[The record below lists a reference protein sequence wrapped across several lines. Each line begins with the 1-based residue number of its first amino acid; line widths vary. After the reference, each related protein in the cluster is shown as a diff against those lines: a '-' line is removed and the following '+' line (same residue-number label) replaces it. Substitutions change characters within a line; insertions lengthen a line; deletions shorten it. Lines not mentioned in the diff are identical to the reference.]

1 MTWKASGDSDL
12 PLADREREWDGDEA
26 SQRVFD
32 RAGWD
37 DDPKPGQAREAF
49 FAYDDSEPENK
60 TAYKLPFAD
69 VINGRLQAVPR
80 AIFAVAQVLEGAR
93 GGVDLPQEVQA
104 SVRRK
109 VETYYR
115 KMGEEAPWKSD

>member
-1 MTWKASGDSDL
+1 MTWKASGETDL
-12 PLADREREWDGDEA
+12 PLADREREWDGDAA
-26 SQRVFD
+26 SQRIFR

-37 DDPKPGQAREAF
+37 DDPEPSKAREGF
-49 FAYDDSEPENK
+49 FAYDDDEPENK

-93 GGVDLPQEVQA
+93 GGVDLPRDVQA

-109 VETYYR
+109 VEAYYR
-115 KMGEEAPWKSD
+115 EMGEEAPWKPE